1 MIRVSAIRIRVR
13 RGFTLMTSLVL
24 ASIAAVVIV
33 ALSSW
38 FSGVYKGAKYV
49 VEREFAFQIAEAGL
63 DYYRWHLAKWPN
75 DFKDGTNAPGP
86 YIHNFEDADGNVIG
100 RFELDI
106 ATTTASSI
114 VTVTSTGIYTAGEFD
129 AHRTLRARYAIPSL
143 AKFAAVVHEDS
154 RFGEGTIIHGPIHS
168 NGGIRFDGVSYNV
181 VSSAL
186 TTYSDPDHS
195 GAQEYAVHT
204 HVSPV
209 DPLPNAT
216 LPARQDVFVAGRK
229 IGEPAFSFSSLTTSL
244 SALRTS
250 AQGGI
255 GAYYG
260 PSGGVGY
267 EIVLKTNDTYDLYR
281 VTSMK
286 NPPGN
291 CPASTQSGWASWT
304 VNSRVLLGNYAFP
317 THQLIF
323 LEDHVWVSGAIDSA
337 RLTIA
342 AARFP
347 DNASNRRN
355 IIVNSDI
362 TYSGYDGEEVLG
374 LVAQNSVLVGL
385 ESEDDLR
392 IDAALVAQNGT
403 VGRMY
408 YAGSGNPQSSCG
420 GYTNRSRLIL
430 YGMIASYERYGFAY
444 TDDTGYQIR
453 DITYDADLL
462 YAPPPMFPL
471 ASSQYETISWEEIT
485 D

>member
-1 MIRVSAIRIRVR
+1 MISVTRIRIKVR

-24 ASIAAVVIV
+24 AAVAAVIIV

-49 VEREFAFQIAEAGL
+49 VEREHAFQIAEAGL

-75 DFKDGTNAPGP
+75 DFKDGTNHAGP
-86 YIHNFEDADGNVIG
+86 YVHNFENSDGEVIG
-100 RFELDI
+100 RFELEI
-106 ATTTASSI
+106 ATTTTSSV
-114 VTVTSTGIYTAGEFD
+114 VTVTSTGIYTEGEFD
-129 AHRTLRARYAIPSL
+129 AKRVLRARYAIPSL

-154 RFGEGTIIHGPIHS
+154 RFGEGTIVHGPIHS
-168 NGGIRFDGVSYNV
+168 NGGIRFDGVAYNV

-186 TTYSDPDHS
+186 TSYSDPDHS
-195 GAQEYAVHT
+195 GGQEYAVHT
-204 HVSPV
+204 HVSPT

-216 LPARQDVFVAGRK
+216 LPARQDVFVAGRR
-229 IGEPAFSFSSLTTSL
+229 IGEPAFSFTSLTTSL

-250 AQGGI
+250 AQGGT
-255 GAYYG
+255 GTYYG

-267 EIVLKTNDTYDLYR
+267 EIVLKPNDTYDLYR
-281 VTSMK
+281 VTGMT

-291 CPASTQSGWASWT
+291 CPASAQSGWASWT
-304 VNSRVLLGNYAFP
+304 VNGRVLLGNYAFP
-317 THQLIF
+317 AGKLIF
-323 LEDHVWVSGAIDSA
+323 LEDHVWVSGEIETA

-355 IIVNSDI
+355 IIVNSDLS
-362 TYSGYDGEEVLG
+362 YANYEGEEVLG
-374 LVAQNSVLVGL
+374 LVAQNSILVGL
-385 ESEDDLR
+385 QSEDDLR

-403 VGRMY
+403 VGRMH

-420 GYTNRSRLIL
+420 GYTNRSRITL

-444 TDDTGYQIR
+444 TDDTGYQVR
-453 DITYDADLL
+453 DITYDAELL
-462 YAPPPMFPL
+462 YNPPPMFPL

>member
-1 MIRVSAIRIRVR
+1 MIPVTRIRIQVR

-24 ASIAAVVIV
+24 ASIAAVIIV

-75 DFKDGTNAPGP
+75 DFRDGTNAPGP
-86 YIHNFEDADGNVIG
+86 YIHDFEDADGNVIG
-100 RFELDI
+100 QFELEI

-114 VTVTSTGIYTAGEFD
+114 VTVTSTGVYTAGEFD

-154 RFGEGTIIHGPIHS
+154 RFGEGTVVHGPIHS

-186 TTYSDPDHS
+186 TTYGDPDHS
-195 GAQEYAVHT
+195 GSNEYAVHT
-204 HVSPV
+204 HISPT

-216 LPARQDVFVAGRK
+216 LPARQDVFVAGRR

-286 NPPGN
+286 NAPGN

-323 LEDHVWVSGAIDSA
+323 LEDHVWVSGSIDSA

-420 GYTNRSRLIL
+420 GFTVRNRITL